1 MCLIVDG
8 GWTEWNPWRQ
18 CSVSCE
24 EGLQSRT
31 RSCTN
36 PSPANAGKQC
46 VGQNF
51 DVKLCY
57 RGFCEGGYYNIYI
70 KANYTCTYTIIITFY
85 IYSIKK
91 IGS

>member
-8 GWTEWNPWRQ
+8 GWTEWNPWGQ
-18 CSVSCE
+18 CTVSCE
-24 EGLQSRT
+24 VGLQSRT

-57 RGFCEGGYYNIYI
+57 RGLCGDYYSIYI
-70 KANYTCTYTIIITFY
+70 KAYYTCTYSIIITVY
-85 IYSIKK
+85 INFIKK
-91 IGS
+91 FGS